1 MYCTIPSAKHQI
13 TITFIFT
20 SIPNPHPHLAYLAFW
35 LSLSLSLVSLS
46 KSRVSYNTNLGI
58 RTPKTMGTKN
68 KGLSSTLRYP
78 TYLLLTT
85 NRNYI
90 VVGTYPGLQPPLTRY
105 NGPVATGT
113 TAEAQNQRDPNAAG
127 PRTEIPACCIPRPR
141 IRPST
146 F

>member
-1 MYCTIPSAKHQI
+1 
-13 TITFIFT
+13 
-20 SIPNPHPHLAYLAFW
+20 
-35 LSLSLSLVSLS
+35 
-46 KSRVSYNTNLGI
+46 
-58 RTPKTMGTKN
+58 MGTKN

-127 PRTEIPACCIPRPR
+127 PRTEIPACRIPHPR